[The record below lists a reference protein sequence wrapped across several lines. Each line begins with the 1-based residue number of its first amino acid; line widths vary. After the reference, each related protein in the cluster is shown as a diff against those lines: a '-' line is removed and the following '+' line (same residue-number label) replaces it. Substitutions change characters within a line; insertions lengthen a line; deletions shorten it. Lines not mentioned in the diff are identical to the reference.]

1 MCTQI
6 FRPYR
11 IYLFPSLNSSDSLK
25 TELFHP
31 SDQSDKMF
39 HSWLAEGKVNMKKGL
54 EKESTKE
61 QILVS
66 EEH

>member
-1 MCTQI
+1 M
-6 FRPYR
+6 
-11 IYLFPSLNSSDSLK
+11 FPSLNSSDSLK

-61 QILVS
+61 QILVA